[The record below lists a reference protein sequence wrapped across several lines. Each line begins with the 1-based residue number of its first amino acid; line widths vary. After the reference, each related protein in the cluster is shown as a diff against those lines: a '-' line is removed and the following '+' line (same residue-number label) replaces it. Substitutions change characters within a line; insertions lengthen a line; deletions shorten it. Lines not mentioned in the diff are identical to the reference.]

1 MPLNVLNSVFHHAS
15 HIPWLVLK
23 GGISFT
29 RLPRSEISLEL
40 GSHTDRDMPFSLPLT
55 LRWFSNRST
64 ENLSTAS
71 TVLCEM
77 FNEKKQTVCGCKQR
91 VCTVVGLGTG
101 ANEEQ
106 C

>member
-29 RLPRSEISLEL
+29 RLPLSKISLEL

-55 LRWFSNRST
+55 LRCFSNRNT

-71 TVLCEM
+71 TVLCKM
-77 FNEKKQTVCGCKQR
+77 LSKIKQAVCDCKQR
-91 VCTVVGLGTG
+91 GCIVIVLGAG
-101 ANEEQ
+101 ASEEG